1 MKEHLNIPNVV
12 KVVNGLVN
20 ENMTEYDVELLTEIV
35 EHYIDVFYDPDT
47 DEFDDIG
54 FKENIDYVKER
65 IEYMMVSV
73 EEIYDDVFYA

>member
-1 MKEHLNIPNVV
+1 MNIPNVV

-20 ENMTEYDVELLTEIV
+20 KNMTEYDIELLTEIV
-35 EHYIDVFYDPDT
+35 EHYIDVFYDPDM
-47 DEFDDIG
+47 DDFDDIG

-65 IEYMMVSV
+65 IEHMMVSV

>member
-1 MKEHLNIPNVV
+1 MKEHLNIP

-20 ENMTEYDVELLTEIV
+20 KNMTEYDIELLTEIV
-35 EHYIDVFYDPDT
+35 EHYIDVFYDPDM
-47 DEFDDIG
+47 DDFDDIG

-65 IEYMMVSV
+65 IEHMMVSI

>member
-1 MKEHLNIPNVV
+1 MESANIPNVV

-20 ENMTEYDVELLTEIV
+20 KNMTEYDIELLTEIV
-35 EHYIDVFYDPDT
+35 EHYIDVFYDPDM
-47 DEFDDIG
+47 DDFDDIG

-65 IEYMMVSV
+65 IEHMMVSI

>member
-35 EHYIDVFYDPDT
+35 
-47 DEFDDIG
+47 
-54 FKENIDYVKER
+54 
-65 IEYMMVSV
+65 
-73 EEIYDDVFYA
+73 

>member
-1 MKEHLNIPNVV
+1 M
-12 KVVNGLVN
+12 
-20 ENMTEYDVELLTEIV
+20 
-35 EHYIDVFYDPDT
+35 

-65 IEYMMVSV
+65 IEDMMVSV